1 MRNLFIFLIILAQLF
16 GEAVDYEKLIPIYRF
31 YHKENKDH
39 FYTKN
44 PNPKGKWKSQGIGF
58 YAYKEQAP
66 GTEPIYRYYS
76 KPNKNHF
83 YTRNSNPK
91 NPKSGKW
98 KHQGIEWYAYLE
110 PVIGTVPIHR
120 FYRSDHKDHFYT
132 KNRKQKKVWK
142 WKRAEFYAIT
152 EDDYKIQLAMVKQQ
166 KQFAQLMLQQQQMF
180 NTQLDEQQNQLS
192 IQEGKLKVA
201 EAERLEREKI
211 LQQEFQQKMLLQ
223 QQEFA
228 SYQQKK
234 LDEEAKMRKEFESKL
249 EQERIKTSESMEDQE
264 EREKLLK
271 LEFEKAL
278 SENMDLY
285 ESKIKEEQKA
295 REAAE
300 VAMIKSDNR
309 LELIAKYGDEMGEM
323 IFDNQVAVGMTEAM
337 VRISIG
343 EPDDIKI
350 DQGLI
355 VTTKTLTYK
364 GKYILIL
371 DQFPASSAIVK
382 SVKNIK

>member
-1 MRNLFIFLIILAQLF
+1 MRVITLLIIITAQIY
-16 GEAVDYEKLIPIYRF
+16 AQTINYEQLIPIYRF
-31 YHKENKDH
+31 YHKEYKDH

-66 GTEPIYRYYS
+66 GTSPIYRYYS
-76 KPNKNHF
+76 KADKNHF

-110 PVIGTVPIHR
+110 PIVGTVPIHR
-120 FYRSDHKDHFYT
+120 FYRGDHKDHFYT

-142 WKRAEFYAIT
+142 WKRAEFYAVT
-152 EDDYKIQLAMVKQQ
+152 EDDYKIQLAMLKQQ
-166 KQFAQLMLQQQQMF
+166 QQFAQLMLQQQQMF
-180 NTQLDEQQNQLS
+180 NTQLSEQQNQLS
-192 IQEGKLKVA
+192 MQESKLKKA
-201 EAERLEREKI
+201 EIERLEREKT
-211 LQQEFQQKMLLQ
+211 LQKEFQQKMLQ
-223 QQEFA
+223 QQEEFA
-228 SYQQKK
+228 LYQQNK

-264 EREKLLK
+264 ERERLLK

-278 SENMDLY
+278 SKNMEVY

-300 VAMIKSDNR
+300 IAMLKSDNR
-309 LELIAKYGDEMGEM
+309 LELIAKYGDEMGEK
-323 IFDNQVAVGMTEAM
+323 IFNNEVAVGMTEAM

-343 EPDDIKI
+343 EPDDVKI
-350 DQGLI
+350 DEGLI
-355 VTTKTLTYK
+355 VTTKTYTYNS
-364 GKYILIL
+364 KYILTL

-382 SVKNIK
+382 SIKKIN